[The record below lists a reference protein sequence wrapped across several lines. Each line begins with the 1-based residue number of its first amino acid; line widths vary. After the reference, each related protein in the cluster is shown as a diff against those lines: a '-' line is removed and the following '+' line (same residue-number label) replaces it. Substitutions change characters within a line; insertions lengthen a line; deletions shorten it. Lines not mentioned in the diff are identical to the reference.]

1 MVKKK
6 KCPFRKDTYIKNT
19 NVFNG
24 CPMEQKVSEDFS
36 DCIKEEC
43 ALWSEIHNICGLVYS
58 FSPLNE

>member
-24 CPMEQKVSEDFS
+24 CPMEQKVFEDFS
-36 DCIKEEC
+36 ILFYQHQ
-43 ALWSEIHNICGLVYS
+43 AGL
-58 FSPLNE
+58 F